1 MLLTNADEIDIL
13 YDSSTHDYIVRS
25 NFRLCGQ
32 IMIMLSWPIKIR
44 NNIIIHAVGRVF
56 VKGVFITSVCQEI
69 MSNAHFVKQRERAK
83 QKRKKLKRC

>member
-44 NNIIIHAVGRVF
+44 NNIIHAVGRVF
-56 VKGVFITSVCQEI
+56 VKGAFIPSVCQEI
-69 MSNAHFVKQRERAK
+69 MNNVHFVKQRE
-83 QKRKKLKRC
+83 